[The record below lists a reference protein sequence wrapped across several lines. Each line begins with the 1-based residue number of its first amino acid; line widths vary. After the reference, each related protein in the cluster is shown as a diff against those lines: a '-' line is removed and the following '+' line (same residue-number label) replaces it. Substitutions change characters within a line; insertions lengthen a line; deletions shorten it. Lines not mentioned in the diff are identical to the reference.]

1 MANNLAASTL
11 WHKVI
16 VLEPPSDLI
25 CNIQR
30 KIVDFFWSGEHWTRA
45 AVLYLPIH
53 EGGQGLV
60 DVKSR
65 IASFRMQTVQKL
77 LYQGELSWI
86 QMACAFLQKVES
98 FGLDKHLFL
107 LELDGL
113 RLDNLPSFYKS
124 TLQAWSK
131 VLKVREN

>member
-25 CNIQR
+25 CNIQK

-60 DVKSR
+60 DVKSQ
-65 IASFRMQTVQKL
+65 IVSFRLQTVQKL

-86 QMACAFLQKVES
+86 QIQACAFLQKVES
-98 FGLDKHLFL
+98 FGLDKQVNVTS
-107 LELDGL
+107 LE
-113 RLDNLPSFYKS
+113 
-124 TLQAWSK
+124 
-131 VLKVREN
+131 